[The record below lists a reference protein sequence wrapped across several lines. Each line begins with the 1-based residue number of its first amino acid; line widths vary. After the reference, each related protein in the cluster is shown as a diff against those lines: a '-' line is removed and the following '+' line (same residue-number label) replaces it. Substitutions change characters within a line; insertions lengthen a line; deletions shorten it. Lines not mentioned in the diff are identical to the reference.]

1 MKFRNSLKPI
11 RGVFPETL
19 RMLLQVTHGS
29 TFCSQQA
36 SYVRVGVWLT
46 VVKEIHADISHAWL
60 RERRSRNHNQFV
72 KPGLCAISMSAL
84 TIPG

>member
-11 RGVFPETL
+11 RGVLPETL

-29 TFCSQQA
+29 AFCSQQA

-46 VVKEIHADISHAWL
+46 VVKGYTQTFPAPDKDIAGGGTATS
-60 RERRSRNHNQFV
+60 S
-72 KPGLCAISMSAL
+72 
-84 TIPG
+84 